1 MDLVTDMDTVQTYP
15 IGEPSGYELPSD
27 LDHDACGVPGQP
39 VPREPHRSSPPCE
52 SARVRERDLAETSP
66 TRRLY
71 EVACEAIADR
81 HAAQGKHIPS
91 AH

>member
-1 MDLVTDMDTVQTYP
+1 M
-15 IGEPSGYELPSD
+15 
-27 LDHDACGVPGQP
+27 
-39 VPREPHRSSPPCE
+39 PRMSFAHKREHAFEQRIAE

-71 EVACEAIADR
+71 EVACEAIVDR